1 MAIPEGAMPLVV
13 GTLLAL
19 GALTVVLAPLLAGT
33 IVTPARDGKSALD
46 DDDRPSTAVDALREI
61 EFDRETGKLSD
72 SDYADLK
79 ARYTRAALEEL
90 RAADRVSADRVSVGR
105 DTAASGALVMASA
118 GADEAIDA
126 VEAAIARA
134 RGRQQSCN
142 SCGPRPEPDA
152 LYCSS
157 CGGYLPGVCGSCGTS
172 INVAGSRFCSGCG
185 SQLAA
190 A

>member
-33 IVTPARDGKSALD
+33 IITPARGGKSALD

-79 ARYTRAALEEL
+79 ARYTKAALEEL
-90 RAADRVSADRVSVGR
+90 RAADRGSAYRES
-105 DTAASGALVMASA
+105 AAGGTLVM
-118 GADEAIDA
+118 EAVGTGEATDP
-126 VEAAIARA
+126 VEAAIAKA
-134 RGRQQSCN
+134 RSRQQSCKG
-142 SCGPRPEPDA
+142 CGPRPEPDA

-157 CGGYLPGVCGSCGTS
+157 CGGYLPGACGTCGTA
-172 INVAGSRFCSGCG
+172 IEVAGSRFCSGCG

>member
-33 IVTPARDGKSALD
+33 IITPARDGKSALD

-79 ARYTRAALEEL
+79 ARYTKAALEEL
-90 RAADRVSADRVSVGR
+90 RAADRESAA
-105 DTAASGALVMASA
+105 TLVMPSAAA
-118 GADEAIDA
+118 GAAANDVTDP
-126 VEAAIARA
+126 VEAAIAKA

-142 SCGPRPEPDA
+142 SCGARPEPDA
-152 LYCSS
+152 LYCSG
-157 CGGYLPGVCGSCGTS
+157 CGGYLPGACGTCGTS

>member
-1 MAIPEGAMPLVV
+1 MAIPEGAMPLLV

-33 IVTPARDGKSALD
+33 MISAVRDGKSALD

-72 SDYADLK
+72 SDYTDLK
-79 ARYTRAALEEL
+79 ARYTKAALEEL
-90 RAADRVSADRVSVGR
+90 RAADRQLADREVP
-105 DTAASGALVMASA
+105 SGATLVMSPVV
-118 GADEAIDA
+118 ADDA
-126 VEAAIARA
+126 ADPVEAAIAKA

-142 SCGPRPEPDA
+142 SCGARPEPDA
-152 LYCSS
+152 LYCSG
-157 CGGYLPGVCGSCGTS
+157 CGGYLPGVCGSCGTR
-172 INVAGSRFCSGCG
+172 IDAAGSRFCSGCG